1 MVWHPLWVPRD
12 SSFFLCKYFVGRR
25 LSRLRA
31 EWAFLRDNSAPS
43 VLFPRSFYDSCISI
57 LSEIADTELSSKK
70 VYLKLLQSNSSAPI
84 LSCHWSPFVNPVF
97 QLSEHWSFVRDNF
110 TENHK
115 NDLLWLILLHAVKV
129 RDSLK
134 NWGVI
139 GSGVCA
145 CCPRLETTAHCF
157 LTALVKRC
165 GILFLP
171 CSPPNW
177 IFNLTLISRL
187 SFSLLGHLL
196 VLKFLELRALLLNP
210 FSMVFGVSAT
220 KLPFSIM

>member
-43 VLFPRSFYDSCISI
+43 VLFPRSFYDSCMSI
-57 LSEIADTELSSKK
+57 LSEIADTDLSSKK

-84 LSCHWSPFVNPVF
+84 LSCHWSPFVNPAF

-110 TENHK
+110 SENHK

-157 LTALVKRC
+157 LTAPELKRC
-165 GILFLP
+165 GI
-171 CSPPNW
+171 
-177 IFNLTLISRL
+177 IL
-187 SFSLLGHLL
+187 SL
-196 VLKFLELRALLLNP
+196 ALLLI
-210 FSMVFGVSAT
+210 GY
-220 KLPFSIM
+220 SI